1 MRGNQLLKCSTG
13 IVVPCYNEMDRI
25 QLPKFSEFLISND
38 FIYFCFVND
47 GSTDGTQKILA
58 DFVNLNPERSQLVNL
73 SKNQGKAEAVRQG
86 INTLLK
92 SSKFQL
98 VGYLDADLATP
109 LTEIRGFIQKFKSN
123 NELKAVCGS
132 RILRLG
138 SSIRRSKFRHYFGRI
153 FATIVSNILNIP
165 VYDTQCGA
173 KIFLAEFA
181 EFIFSEKFLSRW
193 FFDVEL
199 FARSIEHVG
208 RQNTVDGVLELP
220 LNQWHELGVRRLDGN
235 VLPKVTIDAS
245 LVEAESNTFLVYGN
259 YDTLLSYNC
268 AHYYAL
274 SVGLLADQLN

>member
-1 MRGNQLLKCSTG
+1 MSIKQHNQFDIG

-25 QLPKFSEFLISND
+25 QLSEFSQFLISND
-38 FIYFCFVND
+38 FIFFCFVND

-58 DFVNLNPERSQLVNL
+58 DFVNLNPERSQLINL

-86 INTLLK
+86 VNTLLK

-98 VGYLDADLATP
+98 VGYWDADLSAP
-109 LTEIRGFIQKFKSN
+109 LTEIRRFIHKFKNN

-138 SSIRRSKFRHYFGRI
+138 SSIRRSVFRHYFGRI
-153 FATIVSNILNIP
+153 FATVVSNMLKIP

-181 EFIFSEKFLSRW
+181 EYIFSEKFLSRW

-199 FARSIEHVG
+199 FARSIEHIG
-208 RQNTVDGVLELP
+208 RQNTIHGVFELP
-220 LNQWHELGVRRLDGN
+220 LSQWHDQGQSKVTWAN
-235 VLPKVTIDAS
+235 VLQTP
-245 LVEAESNTFLVYGN
+245 LE
-259 YDTLLSYNC
+259 LLKIYIFYRNRM
-268 AHYYAL
+268 AKE
-274 SVGLLADQLN
+274 

>member
-1 MRGNQLLKCSTG
+1 MSIKQHNQFDIG
-13 IVVPCYNEMDRI
+13 IVVPCYNEMNRI
-25 QLPKFSEFLISND
+25 QLSEFSQFLISND
-38 FIYFCFVND
+38 FIFFCFVND

-58 DFVNLNPERSQLVNL
+58 DFVNLNPERSQLINL

-98 VGYLDADLATP
+98 VGYWDADLAAP
-109 LTEIRGFIQKFKSN
+109 LTEIRRFIHKFKSN

-138 SSIRRSKFRHYFGRI
+138 SSIRRSVFRHYFGRI
-153 FATIVSNILNIP
+153 FATVVSNMLRIP

-199 FARSIEHVG
+199 FARSIEHIG
-208 RQNTVDGVLELP
+208 RQNTIHGVFELP
-220 LNQWHELGVRRLDGN
+220 LSQWHDQGQSKVTLAN
-235 VLPKVTIDAS
+235 VLQTP
-245 LVEAESNTFLVYGN
+245 LE
-259 YDTLLSYNC
+259 LLMIYIFYRKRM
-268 AHYYAL
+268 AKA
-274 SVGLLADQLN
+274 

>member
-1 MRGNQLLKCSTG
+1 MSIKHHNQFDIG

-25 QLPKFSEFLISND
+25 QLSEFSQFLSSND
-38 FIYFCFVND
+38 FIFFCFVND
-47 GSTDGTQKILA
+47 GSTDRTPKILA

-86 INTLLK
+86 INTMLK
-92 SSKFQL
+92 TSEYQF
-98 VGYLDADLATP
+98 VGYWDADLATP
-109 LTEIRGFIQKFKSN
+109 LTEIQGFIHKFKSN

-138 SSIRRSKFRHYFGRI
+138 SSIHRSVFRHYFGRI

-199 FARSIEHVG
+199 FARSIEHFG
-208 RQNTVDGVLELP
+208 RQNTIHGVFELP
-220 LNQWHELGVRRLDGN
+220 LSQWHDQGQSKVTWAN
-235 VLPKVTIDAS
+235 VLQTP
-245 LVEAESNTFLVYGN
+245 LE
-259 YDTLLSYNC
+259 LLKIYIFYRNRM
-268 AHYYAL
+268 AKE
-274 SVGLLADQLN
+274 